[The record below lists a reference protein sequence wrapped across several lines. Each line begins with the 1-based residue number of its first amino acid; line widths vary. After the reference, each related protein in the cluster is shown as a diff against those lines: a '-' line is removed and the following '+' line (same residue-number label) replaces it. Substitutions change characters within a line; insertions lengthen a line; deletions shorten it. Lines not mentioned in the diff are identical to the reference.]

1 MSAFMDDSFR
11 VSITDPQT
19 WPPSNIM
26 SLNLIQNI
34 NDKASI
40 KMRRKMLAWG
50 DQYLKKAIN
59 GKS

>member
-1 MSAFMDDSFR
+1 
-11 VSITDPQT
+11 
-19 WPPSNIM
+19 M